1 MINRNKSFLK
11 FSTCV
16 LVLFIFYASCYE
28 RSDFKD
34 YSSTNSGLYYKI
46 VSLGEGIN
54 KPTSGDYLQLTIT
67 YKTIKDSVFLDT
79 YSYNE
84 TGMVILPFDK
94 SSFIGSFEEGISKMN
109 EGDVYSFIVNADS
122 LFEKFF
128 KRPLPLFLKQKEYVK
143 MTVLLYKIL
152 NKNEYLKELNNY
164 Q

>member
-1 MINRNKSFLK
+1 
-11 FSTCV
+11 
-16 LVLFIFYASCYE
+16 
-28 RSDFKD
+28 
-34 YSSTNSGLYYKI
+34 
-46 VSLGEGIN
+46 LGEGIK

-122 LFEKFF
+122 LEFIPNKFIIDF
-128 KRPLPLFLKQKEYVK
+128 V
-143 MTVLLYKIL
+143 
-152 NKNEYLKELNNY
+152 
-164 Q
+164 